1 MKRIA
6 AAIVFASLLVMAGPG
21 GRAEA
26 CSCAMVDP
34 ATMLEDS
41 AGAFVGTLVERP
53 TEPTSPDG
61 FTGIWVFEVEE
72 WVKGDLG
79 PTVGVHSALDGAACG
94 FEMAE
99 GDRAGVFLYNDNG
112 RPSSG
117 LCSVTTPEA
126 LLTATNPVVF
136 DGTGPPVFLIAA
148 DTGRTRLATLDA
160 NGRLL
165 AAVGDDRFSWSVALC
180 PGGDRL
186 VEVVGGEVTLRD
198 VDDLTAVEV
207 IPPPPAGRAEQA
219 WCLDEEGS
227 HVLAQVWAEDGSAS
241 RFELL
246 GNGRVVYDG
255 EPAMFDAAGGRLAVS
270 TGTGGIEVIDI
281 LTGASVGLVPG
292 TEPGRLDLSDDGTR
306 LLVSRA
312 EFPPQGSYVTVAR
325 VHDARTGEVE
335 FDTGPLA
342 DIEVYGWLDQH
353 RLIAAHYPAEAD
365 FPTTLVIDTTSGE
378 ITETVAP
385 DWPTTVIGD
394 AIVSVGEGHLYLT
407 EPGADPVELAILP
420 TPGHRLVAVIDD
432 QAQIEAPTTT
442 ESPDATQ
449 APAPEAAS
457 AREPALPLAVAM
469 AALAGVAAIVAAGWS
484 AIRRRRRA

>member
-1 MKRIA
+1 MKRFA
-6 AAIVFASLLVMAGPG
+6 AAIVFASLLVLAGPG

-26 CSCAMVDP
+26 CSCAMLDP
-34 ATMLEDS
+34 AEMLEDS

-61 FTGIWVFEVEE
+61 FTGIWVFEVEQ

-79 PTVGVHSALDGAACG
+79 PTVGVHSGLDGGACG
-94 FEMAE
+94 FEMVE
-99 GDRAGVFLYNDNG
+99 GERAGVFLYNDNG

-117 LCSVTTPEA
+117 LCSVTSPEA
-126 LLTATNPVVF
+126 LLAATRPLIF
-136 DGTGPPVFLIAA
+136 DGSGPPVFLIAA

-160 NGRLL
+160 AGRLL
-165 AAVGDDRFSWSVALC
+165 SAVGDERFSWSVALC
-180 PGGDRL
+180 PGGNRL

-198 VDDLTAVEV
+198 VDGLKAVAV
-207 IPPPPAGRAEQA
+207 IPPPPAGRVEQA
-219 WCLDEEGS
+219 WCLDEEADQI
-227 HVLAQVWAEDGSAS
+227 LAQVWSEDGSAS

-246 GNGRVVYDG
+246 GDGRVVYDG

-270 TGTGGIEVIDI
+270 TRTGAIEVVDI
-281 LTGASVGLVPG
+281 LTGASVDLPPG

-325 VHDARTGEVE
+325 VYDARTGEVE

-342 DIEVYGWLDQH
+342 DVEVYGWLDQH
-353 RLIAAHYPAEAD
+353 RLIAAHYPVEAD
-365 FPTTLVIDTTSGE
+365 FPTTLVIDTASGE
-378 ITETVAP
+378 TTETAAP
-385 DWPTTVIGD
+385 DWPTAAIGD

-407 EPGADPVELAILP
+407 EPGSDPIELAILP

-432 QAQIEAPTTT
+432 MAQIEAPTTT
-442 ESPDATQ
+442 ESPEATRAQ
-449 APAPEAAS
+449 APGAAS
-457 AREPALPLAVAM
+457 EREPAFPLAVAM
-469 AALAGVAAIVAAGWS
+469 AALTGVAAIVVAGWS
-484 AIRRRRRA
+484 AIRRRRS